1 MKYIL
6 TLSADA
12 NDPKFAFLSN
22 GDALDYAIDIVKQ
35 TFEEQGFDMR
45 AIALTIG
52 HDASDY
58 ITRSW
63 YRDDCL
69 EYGNDFL
76 EK

>member
-1 MKYIL
+1 M

-22 GDALDYAIDIVKQ
+22 GDALDYAIDVVKQ
-35 TFEEQGFDMR
+35 TFEEQGFKMR

-52 HDASDY
+52 HDVSDY

-63 YRDDCL
+63 CRDDNL
-69 EYGNDFL
+69 EYSDDFL